1 MRERTAPLCHRTRR
15 TPVNNHESIH
25 QRRGRSLYF
34 PSSRGQ
40 LFHSQY
46 CSVDCGWKAAGWAAQ
61 PQELISLFTLW
72 FYLDLHFL
80 CPLYLKGS
88 HHPSDCSVGCF
99 LFFSAQSLQIIWQ
112 VLCQST
118 FLFFYCGSHADMGS
132 KMGSDQRSL

>member
-40 LFHSQY
+40 LLYSQY

-61 PQELISLFTLW
+61 RQELISLFTLW

-99 LFFSAQSLQIIWQ
+99 LFFSSVVADHMAGLMSGHIFI
-112 VLCQST
+112 VLLWEPCRR
-118 FLFFYCGSHADMGS
+118 G
-132 KMGSDQRSL
+132 K